1 MHLASM
7 LVDKLALIIQLPH
20 VMRVAEKQVR
30 DFGLESRCSGI
41 YPVGLPVLELRKPI
55 GFEKML
61 ETAVKAVEDGAD
73 ALCFGCMALNDHS
86 TRLQGT

>member
-1 MHLASM
+1 M

-30 DFGLESRCSGI
+30 DLGLESRCSGI